1 MHCEHCNKP
10 LKELII
16 ECDFGADP
24 IWCGHCLANL
34 ELDEMPLSEVL
45 LTELTTWM
53 CAFGEWID
61 IENDSF
67 IEGTEHLAEAHDK
80 QGVLL
85 AQKVA
90 AELGTGVTI
99 KFSPYL
105 TN

>member
-1 MHCEHCNKP
+1 MHCEHCNKN
-10 LKELII
+10 LISLII
-16 ECDFGADP
+16 EGDFGADP
-24 IWCGHCLANL
+24 LWCGHCLANL
-34 ELDEMPLSEVL
+34 DLEELPLSEDL
-45 LTELTTWM
+45 SDELTTWM

-80 QGVLL
+80 QGALL

-90 AELGTGVTI
+90 DELGKGAMV

>member
-1 MHCEHCNKP
+1 MHCEHCNKS
-10 LKELII
+10 LITLII
-16 ECDFGADP
+16 EGDFGADP

-34 ELDEMPLSEVL
+34 ELEELPVSEAL
-45 LTELTTWM
+45 LNELTTWM

-67 IEGTEHLAEAHDK
+67 IDGTEHLAEAHDK
-80 QGVLL
+80 QGALL
-85 AQKVA
+85 AQKIS
-90 AELGTGVTI
+90 AELGTGVTV